1 MRVVLWLLSAGNLK
15 VVLVVVAAL
24 AASWISWTMIQ
35 SGKEIESLKND
46 LERQADYI
54 EVRKKID
61 NATRKIPADTS
72 ANAVRE
78 RLRQRQATQ
87 SE

>member
-1 MRVVLWLLSAGNLK
+1 MWLMSAGNLK
-15 VVLVVVAAL
+15 VVLIVVAAL
-24 AASWISWTMIQ
+24 VATWISWTMIQ

-46 LERQADYI
+46 LENHADYI

-61 NATRKIPADTS
+61 NATRKIPTDTS
-72 ANAVRE
+72 VDAIRS

-87 SE
+87 SQ